1 MKKRYKIAMVAACPF
16 PTTQGSQVFIR
27 QLTEALLDRGHEVH
41 LVTYHFGENTETRG
55 LTIHRIPEIIPY
67 RKFRAGPA
75 WRKPF
80 LDMLLAIKLLQVVKK
95 QKIEI
100 IHAHNYE
107 AAMAGFIVRFVTSV
121 PVLFH
126 THGVMG
132 DELHTYF
139 KNRFFRFIAK
149 KAAVLLDIF
158 VSRFSDRIIAISSET
173 RSFFDSGVCGCSKV
187 EYIPPGISYPELKA
201 EDKIMVRETHKL
213 GNVPLILYTGNLDH
227 YQNLELLIK
236 SFRLVVKNSPLARLV
251 FLTHCETG
259 YHESLCAEEGIAEN
273 VVFIKDSGFN
283 LLQSLLEESDIAV
296 LPRTSWSGFPI
307 KLLNYMAAGKAV
319 VACESSSKC
328 IEHMLDG
335 LKVKDGDLEGFAC
348 AIIHLI
354 GDVRLRMQ
362 LGSNAATKVQNSYS
376 WDRISIQIDALYA
389 KMTGQGDR
397 RKYVFCDAKKNG

>member
-41 LVTYHFGENTETRG
+41 IVTYHFGEGPVANG
-55 LTIHRIPEIIPY
+55 STIHRIPQIIPY

-80 LDMLLAIKLLQVVKK
+80 LDMLLALKLLQVVRKY
-95 QKIEI
+95 KIDI

-107 AAMAGFIVRFVTSV
+107 AALAGFMVRFVTGR

-139 KNRFFRFIAK
+139 RNDISRFIAK
-149 KAAVLLDIF
+149 KAAVFLDTF
-158 VSRFSDRIIAISSET
+158 VSRLSDRIIAISPET
-173 RSFFDSGVCGCSKV
+173 LSFFGGGICSCSKI

-201 EDKIMVRETHKL
+201 ENKINVREKFKL
-213 GNVPLILYTGNLDH
+213 SNVPLILYTGNLDH

-236 SFRLVVKNSPLARLV
+236 SFRIVVKNIPSARLV
-251 FLTHCETG
+251 FLTHCETV
-259 YHESLCAEEGIAEN
+259 YYKELCAEEGILEN
-273 VVFIKDSGFN
+273 VVFIKDRSFK
-283 LLQSLLEESDIAV
+283 LLQSLLDEADVAV

-319 VACESSSKC
+319 VVCKGSAKC
-328 IEHMLDG
+328 IDHMVDG
-335 LKVKDGDLEGFAC
+335 LKVSDDDLEGFAY
-348 AIIHLI
+348 
-354 GDVRLRMQ
+354 
-362 LGSNAATKVQNSYS
+362 TY
-376 WDRISIQIDALYA
+376 W
-389 KMTGQGDR
+389 
-397 RKYVFCDAKKNG
+397 